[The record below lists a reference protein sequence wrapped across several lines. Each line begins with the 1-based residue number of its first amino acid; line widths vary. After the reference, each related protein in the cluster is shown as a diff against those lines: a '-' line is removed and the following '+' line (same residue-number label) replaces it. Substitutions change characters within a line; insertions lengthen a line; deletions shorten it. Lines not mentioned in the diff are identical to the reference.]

1 MAGVK
6 GLEPSTY
13 RVTGDR
19 SNQLSYTPPKWWAV
33 KDSNLWPSRCKRD
46 ALPTELTALF
56 LLHTKRTSYIHSK
69 LTFSSIYYANKIR
82 TNQDSWCASVLRL
95 SLINWVKLTHN
106 ICSLPPVSHFDRGT
120 TMNLNL
126 LFNLTYRVP

>member
-19 SNQLSYTPPKWWAV
+19 SNQLSYTPVFWWAV

-46 ALPTELTALF
+46 ALPTELTAL
-56 LLHTKRTSYIHSK
+56 HTKILYLQQEIMK
-69 LTFSSIYYANKIR
+69 
-82 TNQDSWCASVLRL
+82 D
-95 SLINWVKLTHN
+95 
-106 ICSLPPVSHFDRGT
+106 
-120 TMNLNL
+120 NLNL
-126 LFNLTYRVP
+126 REERDIGRTVFGANVVLAYSLSILCIGVLALRWLLIFYTRTLCGY